1 MDDCTSLPMLTVPHD
16 VFRHGLGTLK
26 DDIGQQHIVEAI
38 QKNHPRQQE
47 QIRQDTMRSVYG
59 SALPAKMALE
69 RQILGRVQRLP
80 GIESSRLG
88 LESLTGKLDE
98 FDFDTYLNR
107 PTESE
112 AIPTDMH
119 SLMEAQLN
127 LQTKPAGR
135 GI

>member
-1 MDDCTSLPMLTVPHD
+1 MRYVSV
-16 VFRHGLGTLK
+16 
-26 DDIGQQHIVEAI
+26 GQH
-38 QKNHPRQQE
+38 
-47 QIRQDTMRSVYG
+47 
-59 SALPAKMALE
+59 ALLC
-69 RQILGRVQRLP
+69 RVQRLP

-88 LESLTGKLDE
+88 LDSLTGKLDE

-127 LQTKPAGR
+127 LQTKPASR